1 MLEQIFQL
9 SSATLTL
16 HMIYLDPNNPR
27 FADNEGIHIS
37 DEEIDNEVL
46 QKELMA
52 KMEREQAVDRLKDS
66 MESNGYLPIDRII
79 IRQFKKDKYVVLEGN
94 RRITAAKR
102 LLELDQSKKI
112 ELDSRILITLKEI
125 PVLIYTGEDPDAA
138 WIFQGIRHISGIKDW
153 SAYHKAKLLVTQMEE
168 NKLNLTETGKIFGI
182 SAFGAGQWVRS
193 YYTYQQ
199 IKDHPD
205 YHKDTDVRIFPY
217 LQELFGRSNISLR
230 DWLDWNEK
238 EKKFKNPDRFD
249 EFLSWLYPKL
259 NDQGEL
265 DPDLPGNWEKRRIPR
280 TLDLRNIS
288 DLISKY
294 PNEFRSFRNGTQLN
308 LATGRAIAKEEELS
322 EKADDYAR
330 WLERILWELERF
342 PIVQIIN
349 EGKQALINE
358 RINNIK
364 KLAEKFEPLLKHE

>member
-1 MLEQIFQL
+1 MLEQVFQL

-27 FADNEGIHIS
+27 FADNEGIRIS
-37 DEEIDNEVL
+37 DEEIDNEVF

-52 KMEREQAVDRLKDS
+52 KMEREHAVDRLKDS

-112 ELDSRILITLKEI
+112 ELDSRISQTLKEV

-138 WIFQGIRHISGIKDW
+138 WIFQGIRHISGVRDW

-168 NKLNLTETGKIFGI
+168 NNLNLTEAGKIFGI
-182 SAFGAGQWVRS
+182 SAFSAGQWVRG

-205 YHKDTDVRIFPY
+205 YHRDADAKIFPY
-217 LQELFGRSNISLR
+217 FQELFGRSNISLR
-230 DWLDWNEK
+230 DWLDWD
-238 EKKFKNPDRFD
+238 EKKRKFQNADRFD
-249 EFLSWLYPKL
+249 EFMSWFYPKL
-259 NDQGEL
+259 NDQGEF

-288 DLISKY
+288 ELLSKY
-294 PNEFRSFRNGTQLN
+294 PDEFRSFRNGTQLN
-308 LATGRAIAKEEELS
+308 LAIGRAVAKEEELS
-322 EKADDYAR
+322 ENSEDYAR
-330 WLERILWELERF
+330 WLEKILRELERF
-342 PIVQIIN
+342 PILRIIN
-349 EGKQALINE
+349 EDKQSLIYE
-358 RINNIK
+358 KIINIK
-364 KLAEKFEPLLKHE
+364 KMAEKFEPLLKHE